1 VIVRSEK
8 PSERDMDEQDRD
20 VYAYGLTYLDKRRL
34 KETLT
39 MVDRIAPLREFRYE
53 ARYLD
58 RAMEARLV
66 GIEPDYMTANDLEMM
81 TGRFLDSNDLNSQAN
96 VCVIGSEVAEKL
108 FVYESPIGKTVQVA
122 NRQMFRV
129 IGITKEKLASG
140 GAGSSLSAQNYNR
153 DIYIPLSTDRNRM
166 GELLMDS
173 QQGTET
179 FVRLEL
185 SQLTLQVSSADLV
198 KSTASAVDSLLF
210 EHSFEKRLCHHDSS
224 GPAGTSQRIATHFQF
239 HSWQH
244 RRHQLAWNWTVNGP
258 KGIRTL
264 TDLDGQ
270 PVNRRLAPLAGPLVW
285 LKQSHRCVF
294 SLSWRFGSQA
304 AWNVEP
310 DRFQKSPSPIEW

>member
-1 VIVRSEK
+1 MIVRSEK

-198 KSTASAVDSLLF
+198 KSTASAVDSLLSST
-210 EHSFEKRLCHHDSS
+210 HSKKDYVITIPLDLLEQAKE
-224 GPAGTSQRIATHFQF
+224 SQRIFNFILGSIAAISLLGT
-239 HSWQH
+239 
-244 RRHQLAWNWTVNGP
+244 
-258 KGIRTL
+258 
-264 TDLDGQ
+264 
-270 PVNRRLAPLAGPLVW
+270 GPLMD
-285 LKQSHRCVF
+285 LKEF
-294 SLSWRFGSQA
+294 EL
-304 AWNVEP
+304 
-310 DRFQKSPSPIEW
+310 